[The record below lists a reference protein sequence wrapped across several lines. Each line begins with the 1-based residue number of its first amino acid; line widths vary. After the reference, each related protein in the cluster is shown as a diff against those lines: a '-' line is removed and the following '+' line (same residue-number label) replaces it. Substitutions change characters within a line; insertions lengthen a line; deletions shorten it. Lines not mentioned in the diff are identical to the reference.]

1 MDRTPS
7 RELRIL
13 KAYAIASS
21 FLMAVFCLAAFTR
34 SNDKARFSEID
45 VERINVIEKDGSRR
59 LVISGR
65 GTMPGVVMGH
75 QEFSASREVAGMLFY
90 NDEGD
95 EQGGL
100 VFSGKSH
107 DSSYT
112 STGSLTFDRYKQDQV
127 LGLQAIDEN
136 GQSYAGLSIWNR
148 PAQSL
153 VPYFVFRERVIKMPE
168 GPARKA
174 ALDSL
179 GSLGGHSAQRVFIGQ
194 NQTRA
199 AIINLKDMN
208 GKTRLR
214 LAVDSLGAPRL
225 EFLDEKGKVV
235 YLLRDST
242 HVSR

>member
-1 MDRTPS
+1 
-7 RELRIL
+7 
-13 KAYAIASS
+13 
-21 FLMAVFCLAAFTR
+21 
-34 SNDKARFSEID
+34 
-45 VERINVIEKDGSRR
+45 
-59 LVISGR
+59 
-65 GTMPGVVMGH
+65 MPGVVMGH

-107 DSSYT
+107 DTSYAA
-112 STGSLTFDRYKQDQV
+112 TGSLTFDRYKQDQV
-127 LGLQAIDEN
+127 LGLQTIDEN

-153 VPYFVFRERVIKMPE
+153 VPFFVFRERVIKMPE

-194 NQTRA
+194 NQTRT

-225 EFLDEKGKVV
+225 EFLDEKGQVV

>member
-1 MDRTPS
+1 MDRTAA

-13 KAYAIASS
+13 KAYAIASTV
-21 FLMAVFCLAAFTR
+21 LMSVFCLAAFTR

-45 VERINVIEKDGSRR
+45 VERINVIEKDGTRR
-59 LVISGR
+59 LVISGKAS
-65 GTMPGVVMGH
+65 MPGVVIEH
-75 QEFSASREVAGMLFY
+75 KEYSSSRGVAGMLFY

-107 DSSYT
+107 DGSYT

-127 LGLQAIDEN
+127 LGLQSIDEN

-148 PAQSL
+148 PALSL
-153 VPYFVFRERVIKMPE
+153 VPFYVFRERVIKMPN

-179 GSLGGHSAQRVFIGQ
+179 DSMTGGSAQRVFIGQ
-194 NQTRA
+194 SQRRD

-225 EFLDEKGKVV
+225 EFLDEKGQVV

-242 HVSR
+242 HVSH

>member
-1 MDRTPS
+1 MDRNAY

-13 KAYAIASS
+13 KAYAAASTLFMS
-21 FLMAVFCLAAFTR
+21 VLCLAAFSN

-45 VERINVIEKDGSRR
+45 VERINVIEKDGTRR
-59 LVISGR
+59 LVISGK
-65 GTMPGVVMGH
+65 GSMPGVVL
-75 QEFSASREVAGMLFY
+75 ERKEYSSSRGVAGMLFY

-100 VFSGKSH
+100 VFSGGSH
-107 DSSYT
+107 DGSYT

-148 PAQSL
+148 PALSL
-153 VPYFVFRERVIKMPE
+153 VPFFNFRERVIKMPE

-179 GSLGGHSAQRVFIGQ
+179 GSMTGGSAQRVFIGQ
-194 NQTRA
+194 SQRRD

-225 EFLDEKGKVV
+225 EFLDPQGQVV

-242 HVSR
+242 HIAH